1 MNKKFNGGKLN
12 INSNVP
18 SIDPT
23 LKNPSLKDPKADIM
37 KPGNG
42 DGDGDG
48 EVDEE
53 ELKRL
58 EEERLAAEERE
69 RKIEE
74 LKKQIEE
81 LKTILLNDKNPELI
95 ENRYKNNPDMELDKL
110 SKEELDQL
118 KAYINTYKLYIDK
131 ISELDEL
138 MAEDENKAGLFQTF
152 IIDPIKKS
160 VGNAFDGIKDGAA
173 TVITSS
179 GRFWVDTFARSM
191 EKMEPSLR
199 EIQEI
204 KARIYAPTGLTQDVS
219 DATQGLTQG
228 VTQGVTDATQGL
240 TQGVTDVTKGL
251 NQGVNQGVTDA
262 TQGLTQGVTDVTK
275 GLNQGLKQGL
285 SMVPATGGSKKY
297 INIKEVQKGGAAA
310 AKRAQNSINQF
321 LNSSVT
327 SSQILNMVKRK
338 TKVKR
343 KRAEK
348 RSRYSR
354 KRAK

>member
-1 MNKKFNGGKLN
+1 
-12 INSNVP
+12 
-18 SIDPT
+18 
-23 LKNPSLKDPKADIM
+23 M

-48 EVDEE
+48 DEEVDEE

-204 KARIYAPTGLTQDVS
+204 KARIYAPTGLTQDV
-219 DATQGLTQG
+219 
-228 VTQGVTDATQGL
+228 TDATQGL
-240 TQGVTDVTKGL
+240 T
-251 NQGVNQGVTDA
+251 QGVTDA

>member
-1 MNKKFNGGKLN
+1 MSVKEEKKEEKKETETE
-12 INSNVP
+12 
-18 SIDPT
+18 DE
-23 LKNPSLKDPKADIM
+23 
-37 KPGNG
+37 
-42 DGDGDG
+42 

-53 ELKRL
+53 EAKRL

-81 LKTILLNDKNPELI
+81 LKTILLNDKNPRSI

-110 SKEELDQL
+110 PKEELDQL
-118 KAYINTYKLYIDK
+118 QAYINTYKLYLAK
-131 ISELDEL
+131 IIELDDL

-160 VGNAFDGIKDGAA
+160 IGKAFDGIKNGAA

-204 KARIYAPTGLTQDVS
+204 KARIYAPTNLTKS
-219 DATQGLTQG
+219 
-228 VTQGVTDATQGL
+228 VTDATQGVQEDL
-240 TQGVTDVTKGL
+240 TQGVTDITQGVTDISQGL
-251 NQGVNQGVTDA
+251 NQGVTD
-262 TQGLTQGVTDVTK
+262 LTQGVQQDVTK
-275 GLNQGLKQGL
+275 GLNQGL
-285 SMVPATGGSKKY
+285 SMVPATGGASRKY
-297 INIKEVQKGGAAA
+297 IHIKEVQKGGAAA

-343 KRAEK
+343 KRNEK